1 MTAST
6 NSPSSQ
12 ELQDFQDLLRDLF
25 QFDVADLDFGVYR
38 VLNEK
43 RGDIKRFIKE
53 DLVEGVRKELR
64 AFEEGKI
71 EKLKEEVEAERQ
83 NVQQYISEDAIQ
95 PDGSV
100 SDDVNRDLGAIQD
113 YLEARERLESAK
125 LSKETERRIYDDL
138 ARFFNRYYD
147 SGDFVTKRRFA
158 VGDSKYYVPYDG
170 EEVLLHWANRDQYYV
185 KTTEHFRDY
194 RFSVRGMDV
203 HFKLVDAQVPQ
214 DNVKA
219 SDTRYFVLQGRQPS
233 AAVTVDAD
241 AKTCTIQFA
250 YRPITEEE
258 DERLLQL
265 YNEGKSKSDRRKT
278 NDRSTIIA
286 ATTKQILDAIG
297 DVTVRANLGKP
308 EEGKE
313 KSPLRR
319 HLNRYTAKH
328 TADYFVHKDLGGFL
342 RGQLEFFIQNEVL
355 KLDDVLAASEQRRTH
370 QVDRAKV
377 VKKIGERIIDFLAQI
392 ENFQKRLFEKKKFVV
407 DTGYCVTLDR
417 VPDTLY
423 EDILDNDDQL
433 DEWRELYAVEEWDN
447 GLFSQGYEDGAFT
460 QDFLEAH
467 DHVMIDTRHFEQPFV
482 DALLDHLSDLD
493 EDGLSEVVD
502 GLCIQGEN
510 FQALNLLRERFK
522 EGVDCVY
529 IDPPYNT
536 GNDGFLYKD
545 TYRHSSWMSMMADRV
560 RVTRDLMPADSALFA
575 NVDDNEQDNLRKLFG
590 QIFGEDNFVA
600 NLIWQKKYSPANDA
614 TWFSDD
620 HDHILVYAEEKD
632 VWRPGR
638 LPRTEEQNSHYKN
651 PDGDKEPWMSD
662 NYTSNKT
669 KEERPNLYYP
679 INNPN
684 TGEEI
689 WPSEDRVWA
698 YSKEEH
704 KKHVEEGR
712 IWWGMDGTNSAPRYK
727 RYISEVG
734 GVVPRTV
741 WTYDEAGHNQEAVR
755 ILQSLFVDNPFPSP
769 KPTKL
774 LQRILQ
780 VGEGNTV
787 LDYFAGSGTTGHA
800 VMKMNHDD
808 EVDGDDRQYIL
819 VEMGDYF
826 DTVMLPRLK
835 KVALTDDWDE
845 GVPESRNGQSHVIE
859 YHRLESYEDAL
870 NNIKVEKPDTELDLM
885 DQFDDYALRYML
897 PTETQESETLL
908 VPEAFEKPFDYTL
921 RIQHG
926 MESPTAREVDLES
939 TFNYL
944 IGLEVSTRRVYGH
957 QDRRYVVVTG
967 QVEREQAIDEVMV
980 VWRNR
985 GDLDLAE
992 EKEWAADTLPDGPF
1006 DTVYVNGP
1014 SHIRGKAEPTEIVFR
1029 ERMDPAAG

>member
-1 MTAST
+1 
-6 NSPSSQ
+6 
-12 ELQDFQDLLRDLF
+12 
-25 QFDVADLDFGVYR
+25 
-38 VLNEK
+38 
-43 RGDIKRFIKE
+43 
-53 DLVEGVRKELR
+53 
-64 AFEEGKI
+64 
-71 EKLKEEVEAERQ
+71 
-83 NVQQYISEDAIQ
+83 
-95 PDGSV
+95 
-100 SDDVNRDLGAIQD
+100 
-113 YLEARERLESAK
+113 
-125 LSKETERRIYDDL
+125 
-138 ARFFNRYYD
+138 
-147 SGDFVTKRRFA
+147 
-158 VGDSKYYVPYDG
+158 
-170 EEVLLHWANRDQYYV
+170 
-185 KTTEHFRDY
+185 
-194 RFSVRGMDV
+194 
-203 HFKLVDAQVPQ
+203 
-214 DNVKA
+214 
-219 SDTRYFVLQGRQPS
+219 
-233 AAVTVDAD
+233 
-241 AKTCTIQFA
+241 
-250 YRPITEEE
+250 
-258 DERLLQL
+258 
-265 YNEGKSKSDRRKT
+265 
-278 NDRSTIIA
+278 
-286 ATTKQILDAIG
+286 
-297 DVTVRANLGKP
+297 
-308 EEGKE
+308 
-313 KSPLRR
+313 
-319 HLNRYTAKH
+319 
-328 TADYFVHKDLGGFL
+328 
-342 RGQLEFFIQNEVL
+342 
-355 KLDDVLAASEQRRTH
+355 
-370 QVDRAKV
+370 
-377 VKKIGERIIDFLAQI
+377 
-392 ENFQKRLFEKKKFVV
+392 
-407 DTGYCVTLDR
+407 
-417 VPDTLY
+417 
-423 EDILDNDDQL
+423 
-433 DEWRELYAVEEWDN
+433 
-447 GLFSQGYEDGAFT
+447 
-460 QDFLEAH
+460 
-467 DHVMIDTRHFEQPFV
+467 
-482 DALLDHLSDLD
+482 
-493 EDGLSEVVD
+493 VD

-712 IWWGMDGTNSAPRYK
+712 IWWGMDGTNSTPRYK

-980 VWRNR
+980 VWRNQ
-985 GDLDLAE
+985 GDLDLGK
-992 EKEWAADTLPDGPF
+992 EKEWATDALPDGPF